1 MVKRQ
6 IRVRVRGKWH
16 TVEVEEP
23 QQYPFRVTVD
33 GETLDV
39 EVEVGPSPV
48 APAPARKTE
57 PQPPAGVGLP
67 TIVEEDVKIIRSPL
81 PGRIVSVSVQV
92 WDEVSAGVEVC
103 VLESMKMEQSIH
115 MSHTGVVR
123 AVFVQ
128 PGDNVAVGDPLIQ
141 LE

>member
-6 IRVRVRGKWH
+6 LRVKVRGKWH
-16 TVEVEEP
+16 TVEVDEP
-23 QQYPFRVTVD
+23 QQYPFQVTVD

-39 EVEVGPSPV
+39 EVEIGPSQD
-48 APAPARKTE
+48 APAPVRRTE
-57 PQPPAGVGLP
+57 SETAGGVGHP
-67 TIVEEDVKIIRSPL
+67 TIVEEDHKILRSPL
-81 PGRIVSVSVQV
+81 PGRIVSVAVKV
-92 WDEVSAGVEVC
+92 WDQVTPGIEVC

-115 MSHTGVVR
+115 MSQTGVVR

-128 PGDNVAVGDPLIQ
+128 AGDNVGVGDPLIQ